1 MFLDRELEDIR
12 KAKDILAVRCE
23 FRRSLFRLE
32 LLGLKS
38 KTRGAF
44 SALKAGMVAAELVRE
59 LLIGRKDGR
68 R

>member
-1 MFLDRELEDIR
+1 MFLDRELKDIS

-23 FRRSLFRLE
+23 FRRSLFRLD

-44 SALKAGMVAAELVRE
+44 SALKAGMAAAELVRE
-59 LLIGRKDGR
+59 LLVGRKGGGR
-68 R
+68 